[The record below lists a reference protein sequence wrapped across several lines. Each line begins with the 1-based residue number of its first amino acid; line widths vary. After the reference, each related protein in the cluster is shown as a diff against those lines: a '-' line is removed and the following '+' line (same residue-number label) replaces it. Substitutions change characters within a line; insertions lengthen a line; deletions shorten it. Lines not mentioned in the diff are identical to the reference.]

1 MYMRCFQNLFRL
13 LSERVGKNLNR
24 WRHLHN
30 DGFNGMTV
38 DMDWKQM
45 EGMKIYEFNMKL
57 FLIRLLL
64 GFGLYLKGL
73 DASGRPWGWQ
83 LQNSIRFC
91 IVHFKRSII
100 QATPGLD
107 YHQDSVHSRM
117 EALLTCH
124 SKEDY
129 HILGNLLRGR

>member
-1 MYMRCFQNLFRL
+1 
-13 LSERVGKNLNR
+13 
-24 WRHLHN
+24 
-30 DGFNGMTV
+30 MTV

-45 EGMKIYEFNMKL
+45 EGMEICDFSMKL

-73 DASGRPWGWQ
+73 DASGRPWDWQ
-83 LQNSIRFC
+83 LQNCIRFC

-107 YHQDSVHSRM
+107 YHQDSVHNRM
-117 EALLTCH
+117 EALLTCQ

-129 HILGNLLRGR
+129 HMLGNLLRGR